1 MNKDFVKFR
10 LRDRKDGVKS
20 IFLSYYYRGK
30 RHEESLRLYLIPELT
45 KEDKK
50 KNKETWKI
58 AEIVKSRRLTEMQE
72 NKFSLNKSKKIY
84 LLELW
89 QVT

>member
-50 KNKETWKI
+50 KE
-58 AEIVKSRRLTEMQE
+58 
-72 NKFSLNKSKKIY
+72 
-84 LLELW
+84 
-89 QVT
+89 